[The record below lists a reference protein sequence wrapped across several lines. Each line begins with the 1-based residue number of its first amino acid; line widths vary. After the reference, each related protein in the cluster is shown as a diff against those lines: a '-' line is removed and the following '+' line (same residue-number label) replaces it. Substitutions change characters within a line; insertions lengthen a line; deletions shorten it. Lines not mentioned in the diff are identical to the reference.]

1 MPFSRFFS
9 LALLASLAVIP
20 ALAVDWRP
28 IDPADLALKQSKTDP
43 NADAEGLFRE
53 VRIANEQHGVNYANN
68 TVSEYIRIKIFT
80 ERGKDFANVQ
90 IPYYLRTNVFNV
102 EGRTIHPDGS
112 IVELSKDSIFNKV
125 LEKRGFNVKMVSF
138 ALPAVQPGS
147 IIEYKFSKGEG
158 ESTLRYRSLEVQSVF
173 PVDQL
178 TFFIKPLSNA
188 YFSYPAMRYMPF
200 GCAPVRGSLTHD
212 GFEVLTVKNVPAF
225 HEEPYSLP
233 EYSAKQWI
241 LIYYEENSKTNEKYW
256 TALGKELYK
265 DYSQQVKING
275 DIKQLAAQIT
285 AGAKTDDE
293 RLAKLLNYCRTEIKD
308 IQGDEITTA
317 ELDKAKTNH
326 NTADTIHRKEGYRPD
341 IQYAFLAL
349 AQAAGYDARRADLS
363 DRSTFLFG
371 PAMQSQYFLNSY
383 DIAVNVNG
391 QWKFFDVTN
400 PALPPGQLRWQEQGV
415 YALVTD
421 PKDPEMVRTP
431 LLTAQQSVKGRFATF
446 TLSEEG
452 VLEGDVREILTGNL
466 ATAWREVNRHT
477 NDTQR
482 EEALREELKNRFADF
497 DVTKVKFTAN
507 PDASK
512 AIGINYHL
520 LVRNYAQRTG
530 RRLFVQPNYFA
541 AGFGNRFP
549 ETTRHNSVYFE
560 YPWAETDSVDLNL
573 PAGFVIDHGDAP
585 PALDIPPTVKYS
597 VKIGFDKTHNQLQYR
612 RQFVFGDKDLLIFE
626 ANVYPRLKK
635 VFDLMHDYDNHMLT
649 LKAETAPGSSPSG
662 AVQ

>member
-1 MPFSRFFS
+1 MLIHRVLS
-9 LALLASLAVIP
+9 LALLASLTTIP

-28 IDPADLALKQSKTDP
+28 IDPADLALKQSRTDP

-80 ERGKDFANVQ
+80 ERGSEFANVQ
-90 IPYYLRTNVFNV
+90 IPYFLRTNVFNV

-125 LEKRGFNVKMVSF
+125 LEKRGFNIKMVSF
-138 ALPAVQPGS
+138 ALPAVRPGS

-158 ESTLRYRSLEVQSVF
+158 ENTQRYRSLDVQSTF

-200 GCAPVRGSLTHD
+200 GCAPERGRLTHD
-212 GFEVLTVKNVPAF
+212 GFDVLTVKNVPAF

-241 LIYYEENSKTNEKYW
+241 LVYYEENSKANEKYW
-256 TALGKELYK
+256 TALGKDRYK
-265 DYSQQVKING
+265 DYSQQVKVNG
-275 DIKQLAAQIT
+275 ELKQLAAQIT
-285 AGAKTDDE
+285 AGATTDDE
-293 RLAKLLNYCRTEIKD
+293 KLAKLLNYCRTEIKD

-317 ELDKAKTNH
+317 ELDKAKANH
-326 NTADTIHRKEGYRPD
+326 NSADTIHRKEGSRQD
-341 IQYAFLAL
+341 IQFAFLAL
-349 AQAAGYDARRADLS
+349 AEAAGYDARRADLS

-371 PAMQSQYFLNSY
+371 PAMQSAYFLNSY
-383 DIAVNVNG
+383 DIAVNVGG

-431 LLTAQQSVKGRFATF
+431 LLTAQQSSKSRRATF

-452 VLEGDVREILTGNL
+452 ALGGDVHEILSGNQ
-466 ATAWREVNRHT
+466 ASAWRETNRHK

-497 DVTKVKFTAN
+497 EITNLKFIAN
-507 PDASK
+507 PDPSK

-530 RRLFVQPNYFA
+530 KRLFVQPNYFA

-549 ETTRHNSVYFE
+549 ETTRHNSIYFE
-560 YPWAETDSVDLNL
+560 YPWMEVDAVDLNL
-573 PAGFVIDHGDAP
+573 PAGFELDHGDAP
-585 PALDIPPTVKYS
+585 PAMNIPPTVKYS
-597 VKIGFDKTHNQLQYR
+597 VKIGFDKAHNQIQYR
-612 RQFVFGDKDLLIFE
+612 REFIFGDKDLLIFE

-649 LKAETAPGSSPSG
+649 LKAEAPGSSPS
-662 AVQ
+662 ASAQ